1 MTSDELGDRLIVGP
15 QRNKADFP
23 ESGLPGDIDRS
34 AKLSTVDF
42 DRFALVDEHDPLRD
56 RSNG

>member
-34 AKLSTVDF
+34 AELSTVDF
-42 DRFALVDEHDPLRD
+42 DRFPLVDEHDPLRD